1 MTRYINRTT
10 AVIAIAAVGAAS
22 AILLAAALIPN
33 PVSAFG
39 PGRWMHDGGYG
50 GYGPGHISGG
60 MYEGNWTGS
69 VSVDSVRQDLIE
81 SLKEK
86 VNVTVS
92 DAESAAKQTL
102 GEGSEVCCVTLAPV
116 NGYIVYLV
124 HGIDSDNQPHKV
136 IVDAGDGKVLD
147 SAKVDMGRFGGW
159 HARGFEGGMWQ

>member
-1 MTRYINRTT
+1 MTKYINTTT

-33 PVSAFG
+33 PVS
-39 PGRWMHDGGYG
+39 

-102 GEGSEVCCVTLAPV
+102 GEGSEICCVTLAPV

-159 HARGFEGGMWQ
+159 HARGFEGGTWQ